1 MNKRLIA
8 YAQSFVAF
16 VLDEL
21 KEESISVIKSIIL
34 FGSATRGTATKSSD
48 VDIFINTSAKL
59 DNKIGSL
66 LSDFYKSKSGEQW
79 KLLGVKNELNP
90 IVGELDNWELKS
102 SIVADGIVLYGKYSA
117 KLKGAPHIVLFWDK
131 IKSESKR
138 VLLSKRLYG
147 YTYNKKKYEG
157 LLSKLGGEKL
167 ASNCLLI
174 PIVVSKQFIDLFK
187 RAQIPVKQILVE
199 VVR

>member
-16 VLDEL
+16 VLDGLDE
-21 KEESISVIKSIIL
+21 KSISAIKSIIL
-34 FGSATRGTATKSSD
+34 FGSIARGSATKSSD
-48 VDIFINTSAKL
+48 VDVFINTSAKL
-59 DNKIGSL
+59 DNKLESL
-66 LSDFYKSKSGEQW
+66 LSGFYKSKIGEQW
-79 KLLGVKNELNP
+79 KLLGVKNEVKP
-90 IVGELDNWELKS
+90 IVGELDKWELKS

-117 KLKGAPHIVLFWDK
+117 KLKGEPHIVLFWDK
-131 IKSESKR
+131 INSESKR

-147 YTYNKKKYEG
+147 YTYSKKRYAG

-187 RAQIPVKQILVE
+187 RSQIPVKQILVE
-199 VVR
+199 VVK